1 VTASPSLN
9 RAGYIAAVIASV
21 AAGLGLALQS
31 RINGELGLALGNGSL
46 AAVVS
51 FGSGLVLLL
60 AALIFWRPGRVGFG
74 HLFRSLGDKT
84 LPWWSIFGG
93 VAGALFVLSQGLFA
107 GVIGVALFV
116 VAVVT
121 GQTLGAVIIDSNGLF
136 GARKVPL
143 TATRLVGA
151 LTVLAGVAVATTLWS
166 DAAVTLGWSVLLP
179 LVAGML
185 LGWQQAVNGRVKR
198 VAQSS
203 LTATALN
210 FFVGTLVLVAVLA
223 VSLFFDSLPESWPTA
238 WWLYAGGALGAVFI
252 AVSVVT
258 VNKIGV
264 LALGVSLITG
274 QILGSLALDVFFPV
288 AQQPFGWWT
297 VVGAMLVLVGSALVT
312 LTTRRRQ
319 SD

>member
-1 VTASPSLN
+1 VTAPSPPH

-21 AAGLGLALQS
+21 FAGLGVAVQS

-74 HLFRSLGDKT
+74 HLFHALREKV

-107 GVIGVALFV
+107 GVIGVALFI

-136 GARKVPL
+136 GARRVAL
-143 TATRLVGA
+143 TPTRLGGA
-151 LTVLAGVAVATTLWS
+151 VTVLAGVVVATTFWS
-166 DAAVTLGWSVLLP
+166 DAAVTVGWSVSLP
-179 LVAGML
+179 LVSGML
-185 LGWQQAVNGRVKR
+185 VGWQQAVNGRVKR

-210 FFVGTLVLVAVLA
+210 FFVGTVVLVLVLT
-223 VSLFFDSLPESWPTA
+223 VSLFFDSFPEVWPTA

-252 AVSVVT
+252 AVQVIT

-297 VVGAMLVLVGSALVT
+297 VVGATLVLLGSALVT
-312 LTTRRRQ
+312 LTTRRRE
-319 SD
+319 SG